1 MLKMPRTRKRF
12 ETEMTFAFLD
22 GMKAAL
28 RHFRDEDAE
37 YNALKEFVQNM
48 EFVTPFYKLC
58 PYFAKRKKEKKNE
71 N

>member
-22 GMKAAL
+22 GMTAAL
-28 RHFRDEDAE
+28 YHFHDKDAE

-48 EFVTPFYKLC
+48 EFATPFYELC
-58 PYFAKRKKEKKNE
+58 PYFAKRKKKNE